1 MELDEILEAA
11 AGREGAEKIRQALKA
26 EGIFFTKREN
36 LDLRFEKLKGQKE
49 TLLRERTELA
59 KQLQEERE
67 IFSSRLQEKQAK
79 LDAAAKRLLDRCIT
93 EELRRVQPRSEG
105 LVRTLLMNEPYSV
118 DEDGEFSGVKERLQ
132 RLLEEEPYLFE
143 AGYTPEEGSAQFDPA
158 AMSDE
163 EYFRQLERKKA

>member
-93 EELRRVQPRSEG
+93 EVLSRVQP
-105 LVRTLLMNEPYSV
+105 
-118 DEDGEFSGVKERLQ
+118 
-132 RLLEEEPYLFE
+132 
-143 AGYTPEEGSAQFDPA
+143 
-158 AMSDE
+158 
-163 EYFRQLERKKA
+163 